1 MKTHI
6 NPTTKA
12 YLIRGTFYLLLLVS
26 VSTIPF
32 ALGSW
37 QAHAQRTLTFA
48 QRVAYQRAIEDVYW
62 RHRIWPKERPD
73 AKPPLDAVMSQE
85 KLEKKVADYLRN
97 SQALEDYWQRPITAD
112 QLQAEMDRMAKHTK
126 QPDVL
131 RELFEALDND
141 PFVIAECLARPVLA
155 ERLLT
160 NWYTYDQSMHG
171 ELRQRADVE
180 LKAHPTVEEMKRTS
194 GKYIQIELVK
204 SDRADEEV
212 NRGTG
217 HSVKVN
223 SREWDETL
231 QKLAVTFNKASN
243 AIDFS
248 VRRYVTA
255 SKSADTLLYSND
267 AAAKTCDAVPV
278 GVVSPLQEDKE
289 RYYATAV
296 IERTNDRLK
305 LGTVAWLKEP
315 LESWLAK
322 VEDQTPNL
330 TPVVAAN
337 YTLPKVS
344 DGMDGCIED
353 TWAAIVVNVPSGRS
367 GHTAVWTGSEMI
379 VWGGSGHEEGVG
391 GIDTGW
397 RYNPATDSWTATTT
411 VNAPSARKQHTAVW
425 TGSEMIVWG
434 GAHDTALYTGGSYDP
449 SIDSWTATSIAN
461 VPAGRSY
468 HSAVWTG
475 SEMIIWGGS
484 GQGTDLNTGWKY
496 NPNVTSPPTPTPTP
510 LPYLN
515 TGGRY
520 NPKTDSW
527 TGMSTG
533 NTPDSRAFHTAVWT
547 GKDMI
552 VWGGTGQFP
561 MNTGG
566 KYNPNTDVWTATS
579 TTNAPTGRDL
589 HTGVWTGGEMIVW
602 GGSDRFGDGLN
613 TGGRYNPDIDNWTAT
628 STVNAPV
635 GRYDH
640 TSIWTGNE
648 MIVWGGSAYP
658 SLFNSGGRYDPATD
672 SWIATSTSSAPSG
685 RELHTA
691 VWTGSEM
698 IVWGGNNGDLTN
710 TGGRCNRNL
719 DSWVATADATQE
731 RFGHTAVWTGSE
743 MIVWGGGFS
752 GFNRGGR
759 EE

>member
-1 MKTHI
+1 MKKQI
-6 NPTTKA
+6 APSVKA
-12 YLIRGTFYLLLLVS
+12 HLIRGAFYLLLLVS

-62 RHRIWPKERPD
+62 LHRIWPKERPD
-73 AKPPLDAVMSQE
+73 PKPSLDAVMSQAQ
-85 KLEKKVADYLRN
+85 LEKKVADYVRK
-97 SQALEDYWQRPITAD
+97 SQALADYWQRPITAD
-112 QLQAEMDRMAKHTK
+112 QLQAEMDRMAQHTK
-126 QPDVL
+126 QPEVL
-131 RELFEALDND
+131 RELFEALGND
-141 PFVIAECLARPVLA
+141 PFVIAECLARPALA
-155 ERLLT
+155 ERLLR
-160 NWYTYDQSMHG
+160 NWYAGDQTIHG
-171 ELRQRADVE
+171 DLRHRAEAD

-315 LESWLAK
+315 LEPWLAK

-337 YTLPKVS
+337 YTFPKVS

-391 GIDTGW
+391 GINTGW
-397 RYNPATDSWTATTT
+397 RYNPATDSWTATTR
-411 VNAPSARKQHTAVW
+411 VNAPSARRQ
-425 TGSEMIVWG
+425 
-434 GAHDTALYTGGSYDP
+434 
-449 SIDSWTATSIAN
+449 
-461 VPAGRSY
+461 
-468 HSAVWTG
+468 
-475 SEMIIWGGS
+475 
-484 GQGTDLNTGWKY
+484 
-496 NPNVTSPPTPTPTP
+496 
-510 LPYLN
+510 
-515 TGGRY
+515 
-520 NPKTDSW
+520 
-527 TGMSTG
+527 
-533 NTPDSRAFHTAVWT
+533 HTAVWT

-628 STVNAPV
+628 STVNAPA
-635 GRYDH
+635 GRDDH
-640 TSIWTGNE
+640 TSIWTGRE
-648 MIVWGGSAYP
+648 MIIWGG
-658 SLFNSGGRYDPATD
+658 
-672 SWIATSTSSAPSG
+672 
-685 RELHTA
+685 
-691 VWTGSEM
+691 
-698 IVWGGNNGDLTN
+698 
-710 TGGRCNRNL
+710 
-719 DSWVATADATQE
+719 VAWLSQ
-731 RFGHTAVWTGSE
+731 
-743 MIVWGGGFS
+743 
-752 GFNRGGR
+752 
-759 EE
+759 

>member
-1 MKTHI
+1 MKKKRRAQLRHQVASTRRI
-6 NPTTKA
+6 
-12 YLIRGTFYLLLLVS
+12 S
-26 VSTIPF
+26 VSARARLPAREGFRSSLGEGGFFNLRASIGF
-32 ALGSW
+32 LVCAVAACSVLSGALLAFFRPETSSTAS
-37 QAHAQRTLTFA
+37 QKTLTFA
-48 QRVAYQRAIEDVYW
+48 QRVVYQRAIEQVYW

-73 AKPPLDAVMSQE
+73 PKPSLDAVMSQAQ
-85 KLEKKVADYLRN
+85 LEKKVADYVRK
-97 SQALEDYWQRPITAD
+97 SQALADYWQRPITAD
-112 QLQAEMDRMAKHTK
+112 QLQAEMDRMAQHTK
-126 QPDVL
+126 QPEVL
-131 RELFEALDND
+131 REFFEALGND
-141 PFVIAECLARPVLA
+141 PFVIAECLARPALA
-155 ERLLT
+155 ERLLR
-160 NWYTYDQSMHG
+160 NWYAGDQTIHG
-171 ELRQRADVE
+171 DLRHRAEAD

-223 SREWDETL
+223 RREWDETL

-391 GIDTGW
+391 GINTGW
-397 RYNPATDSWTATTT
+397 RYNPATDSWTATTR
-411 VNAPSARKQHTAVW
+411 VNAPSARRQHTAVW

-434 GAHDTALYTGGSYDP
+434 G
-449 SIDSWTATSIAN
+449 
-461 VPAGRSY
+461 
-468 HSAVWTG
+468 
-475 SEMIIWGGS
+475 
-484 GQGTDLNTGWKY
+484 TDHFAF
-496 NPNVTSPPTPTPTP
+496 
-510 LPYLN
+510 YL
-515 TGGRY
+515 
-520 NPKTDSW
+520 
-527 TGMSTG
+527 
-533 NTPDSRAFHTAVWT
+533 
-547 GKDMI
+547 
-552 VWGGTGQFP
+552 
-561 MNTGG
+561 
-566 KYNPNTDVWTATS
+566 
-579 TTNAPTGRDL
+579 
-589 HTGVWTGGEMIVW
+589 
-602 GGSDRFGDGLN
+602 
-613 TGGRYNPDIDNWTAT
+613 
-628 STVNAPV
+628 
-635 GRYDH
+635 
-640 TSIWTGNE
+640 
-648 MIVWGGSAYP
+648 
-658 SLFNSGGRYDPATD
+658 
-672 SWIATSTSSAPSG
+672 
-685 RELHTA
+685 
-691 VWTGSEM
+691 
-698 IVWGGNNGDLTN
+698 
-710 TGGRCNRNL
+710 
-719 DSWVATADATQE
+719 
-731 RFGHTAVWTGSE
+731 
-743 MIVWGGGFS
+743 
-752 GFNRGGR
+752 
-759 EE
+759 

>member
-1 MKTHI
+1 MKKQI
-6 NPTTKA
+6 APSVKA
-12 YLIRGTFYLLLLVS
+12 HLIRGAFYLLLLVS

-62 RHRIWPKERPD
+62 LHRIWPKERPD
-73 AKPPLDAVMSQE
+73 PKPSLDAVMSQAQ
-85 KLEKKVADYLRN
+85 LEKKVADYVRK
-97 SQALEDYWQRPITAD
+97 SQALADYWQRPITAD
-112 QLQAEMDRMAKHTK
+112 QLQAEMDRMAQHTK
-126 QPDVL
+126 QPEVL
-131 RELFEALDND
+131 REFFEALGND
-141 PFVIAECLARPVLA
+141 PFVIAECLARPALA
-155 ERLLT
+155 ERLLR
-160 NWYTYDQSMHG
+160 NWYAGDQTIHG
-171 ELRQRADVE
+171 DLRHRAEAD

-231 QKLAVTFNKASN
+231 QKLAGTFNKASN

-367 GHTAVWTGSEMI
+367 GHT
-379 VWGGSGHEEGVG
+379 
-391 GIDTGW
+391 
-397 RYNPATDSWTATTT
+397 
-411 VNAPSARKQHTAVW
+411 
-425 TGSEMIVWG
+425 
-434 GAHDTALYTGGSYDP
+434 
-449 SIDSWTATSIAN
+449 
-461 VPAGRSY
+461 
-468 HSAVWTG
+468 AVWTG

-710 TGGRCNRNL
+710 TGGRYNRNL

-752 GFNRGGR
+752 GFNTGGR
-759 EE
+759 YNPSTDTWADTTPLMHPLEDMITRQSGQAVR